1 MNQSSTSEKKALIIG
16 CGIAGPV
23 LAKFLQRAGI
33 TPIIYEGWPEPRDD
47 EGAFLNLAPNGLD
60 VLGTLG
66 IKDEI
71 ETYGTPTT
79 SILFQNHRGKQ
90 LGKNPERTLLIKR
103 GMLTRGLRAAA
114 LDRGI
119 AVEFGKRLREI
130 EVTPEQTVDARFED
144 GSEASGDLLIGCDGI
159 HSRTRRLIMPNAPG
173 PIYTGVIDSG
183 AIAPNTLGLPSDSV
197 MRMTFGLKG
206 FFGYQVVPS
215 GEIFWFQNFTEPAEP
230 DRSRLDAV
238 PGGRWQ
244 QRLIAMHQQDHPPI
258 AEIIRATAT
267 PIGRWPIYDMP
278 SLPSWHAGP
287 VCLIGDAAHAIS
299 PHVGQ
304 GASLAMEDA
313 IVLAK
318 CLRDIPTVERAFAA
332 FEGLRRDRVETMVK
346 AARRTGNQKAPANGL
361 TRALRDLV
369 LPFFLKMGVKSAEQA
384 YAYHVDWDQTVTDLL
399 EARVAST
406 TRQDDSPPRHEDTK
420 CL

>member
-1 MNQSSTSEKKALIIG
+1 MNKTTEPQKKALIIG

-23 LAKFLQRAGI
+23 LAMFLQRAGI
-33 TPIIYEGWPEPRDD
+33 TATVYEGWPEPRDD

-60 VLGTLG
+60 VLDTLG
-66 IKDEI
+66 IKSEI
-71 ETYGTPTT
+71 EAYGTPTT

-90 LGKNPERTLLIKR
+90 LGKNPERTLLVKR
-103 GMLTRGLRAAA
+103 GMLTRGLRTAA

-119 AVEFGKRLREI
+119 AVEFGKRLRDI
-130 EVTPEQTVDARFED
+130 EVTTEGTVIARFED
-144 GSEASGDLLIGCDGI
+144 GSEASGDLLVGCDGL
-159 HSRTRRLIMPNAPG
+159 HSRTRRLILPDAPQ
-173 PIYTGVIDSG
+173 PEYTGVIDCG
-183 AIAPNTLGLPSDSV
+183 AIAPNTLGLRSDSV

-206 FFGYQVVPS
+206 FFGYQVVPT
-215 GEIFWFQNFTEPAEP
+215 GEVFWFQNFGVSAEP
-230 DRSRLDAV
+230 NRAELEAIPDE
-238 PGGRWQ
+238 RWR
-244 QRLIAMHQQDHPPI
+244 QRLLALHQQDHAPVP
-258 AEIIRATAT
+258 EIIRATGGS
-267 PIGRWPIYDMP
+267 IGRWPIYDMP
-278 SLPSWHAGP
+278 SLPAWHAGP

-318 CLRDIPTVERAFAA
+318 CLRDIADVEVAFAV

-361 TRALRDLV
+361 TRTLRDLV

-384 YAYHVDWDQTVTDLL
+384 YAYHVDWNEPVTD
-399 EARVAST
+399 
-406 TRQDDSPPRHEDTK
+406 PRSAK
-420 CL
+420 AA